1 MTLTHRRWAG
11 VIGAATAAT
20 VLLAACAGTEGD
32 AQAAGADQG
41 GADTGTVT
49 ITDNHGTHEVPVN
62 PERVVALDNL
72 TAQTL
77 ADWDVDL
84 VAAPQQLF
92 RLWPEYAENPD
103 VLDVGTHREPDLE
116 QIVAAD
122 ADLIIAGGRFGAHYE
137 ELRELNPNIIDLT
150 VRDGEDHAEELK
162 RQTEVLGQIFDR
174 TEEAEDLIAQF
185 DQAVA
190 DARAA
195 YNGEDT
201 VVGLLTSGGQI
212 LYAAPGDGRSVGALF
227 PTLDL
232 VPGVDVEAQDTSHG
246 DDISVE
252 LIADANPDWLV
263 VLDRDALFDE
273 DDYVSARELIAD
285 SEALQ
290 HVTAVQ
296 QDQIIYLSG
305 DFYLTEG
312 IQAYTELYNDVA
324 EAFRTAE

>member
-1 MTLTHRRWAG
+1 VTVTHRRWSGAICAAAAATLL
-11 VIGAATAAT
+11 VSACSGAA
-20 VLLAACAGTEGD
+20 GD
-32 AQAAGADQG
+32 TQADAEEQGSAD
-41 GADTGTVT
+41 ADTVT

-103 VLDVGTHREPDLE
+103 VLDVGSHREPDLE

-122 ADLIIAGGRFGAHYE
+122 ADLIITGGRFGAYYE
-137 ELRELNPNIIDLT
+137 ELRELNPNVIDLS
-150 VRDGEDHAEELK
+150 VREGEDHSEELK

-174 TEEAEDLIAQF
+174 TDEAEELIAEF
-185 DQAVA
+185 DQAVT
-190 DARAA
+190 DAAQA

-212 LYAAPGDGRSVGALF
+212 LYAAPGDGRSVGVLF
-227 PTLDL
+227 PALGL
-232 VPGVDVEAQDTSHG
+232 KPGVEVEAEDTSHG

-290 HVTAVQ
+290 HVTAVEE
-296 QDQIIYLSG
+296 DHIIYLSG
-305 DFYLTEG
+305 NFYLTEG

-324 EAFRTAE
+324 EAFTAAN